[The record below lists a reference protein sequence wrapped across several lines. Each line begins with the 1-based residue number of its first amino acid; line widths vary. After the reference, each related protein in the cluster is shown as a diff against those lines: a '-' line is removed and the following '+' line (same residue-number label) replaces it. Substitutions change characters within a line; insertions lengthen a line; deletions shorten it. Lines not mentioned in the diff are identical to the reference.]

1 MSYNLII
8 APQAVTDIED
18 AFEYYHNFS
27 VNALNLFDDELQEVF
42 DILELNPFFQIRY
55 KKLRAVPF
63 KSLPFLVFFELDE
76 QEKNVYLYSVFNT
89 HQDTNKY
96 PHL

>member
-1 MSYNLII
+1 MAYNLII

-18 AFEYYHNFS
+18 AFEYYNQFS
-27 VNALNLFDDELQEVF
+27 ERTLDLFDKELQQVF

-63 KSLPFLVFFELDE
+63 KSLPYLVFFELDE
-76 QEKNVYLYSVFNT
+76 KEKEVYIYSIFNT
-89 HQDTNKY
+89 HQDTDKY
-96 PHL
+96 PKP

>member
-18 AFEYYHNFS
+18 AFEYYNKFP
-27 VNALNLFDDELQEVF
+27 VKALNVFDKELQQAF

-63 KSLPFLVFFELDE
+63 
-76 QEKNVYLYSVFNT
+76 
-89 HQDTNKY
+89 
-96 PHL
+96 